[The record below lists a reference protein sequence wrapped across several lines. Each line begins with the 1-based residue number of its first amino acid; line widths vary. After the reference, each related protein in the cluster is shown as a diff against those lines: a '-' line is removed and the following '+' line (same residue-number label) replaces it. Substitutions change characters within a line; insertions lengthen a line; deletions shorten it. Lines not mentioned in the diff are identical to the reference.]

1 MKKKIIW
8 SIIIIILIGG
18 SIAVWYGYNAFNEKP
33 PTAEELP
40 TDMKVNAEE
49 VMQEFIS
56 DTDAAGKKYN
66 EKVIEISGVIVEL
79 QSEDENNLSISLE
92 TNATDDLGIG
102 RSVRVT
108 MIPKMSDLVK
118 KCKAGDRVTVKGIF
132 NGFDT
137 DLIFNMGVIVEQN
150 KK

>member
-8 SIIIIILIGG
+8 SCIILILIGG
-18 SIAVWYGYNAFNEKP
+18 SIAVWYGYTAFNEKP

-56 DTDAAGKKYN
+56 DSDAAGKKYN
-66 EKVIEISGVIVEL
+66 EKVIEISGVIIEL

-92 TNATDDLGIG
+92 TKATDDSGIG

-118 KCKAGDRVTVKGIF
+118 KCKAGDQVTVKGIF

-137 DLIFNMGVIVEQN
+137 DLIFNMGVIVE
-150 KK
+150 

>member
-8 SIIIIILIGG
+8 SCIILILIGG
-18 SIAVWYGYNAFNEKP
+18 SIAVWSGYTAFNEKP

-56 DTDAAGKKYN
+56 DSDAAGKKYN
-66 EKVIEISGVIVEL
+66 EKVIEISGVIIEL

-92 TNATDDLGIG
+92 TKATDDSGIG

-118 KCKAGDRVTVKGIF
+118 KCKAGDQVTVKGIF

-137 DLIFNMGVIVEQN
+137 DLIFNMGVIVE
-150 KK
+150 